1 MKQKV
6 SKKILLVGL
15 SSVFFMSCTSDE
27 DAVNPVH
34 PETTTKVRMV
44 VDDFF
49 QSTASALPT
58 GESSISEI
66 EAYLFQNDTLKKCL
80 GPLSSTGGNTYE
92 LDIMNSDRG
101 DFYFIANTE
110 GHVDVSGLVEGTT
123 LKSDFL
129 KLASKLDDDQTRLK
143 GNHILTGSYQRKKKG
158 SAEVTLQRGVARLD
172 LTVNVPQIK
181 IKSVRIDNVSNTG
194 YVFKQSG
201 VETPADVEKR
211 TIRRDFP
218 EPLTASETGL
228 FYLYE
233 QNNAEMKLTMEIEA
247 EGKSNTLSAQ
257 LPESLSRNTIYTL
270 TVNKTGAEDF
280 EITINVTTSVEEWTP
295 GEDVTTTPDSIVSR
309 TISRAI

>member
-1 MKQKV
+1 MKQRV

-27 DAVNPVH
+27 DPVNPVQ
-34 PETTTKVRMV
+34 PEAVTKVRMI

-80 GPLSSTGGNTYE
+80 GPLSSSGGDTYE
-92 LDIMNSDRG
+92 LNIMNSDKG
-101 DFYFIANTE
+101 DIYFIANTE
-110 GHVDVSGLVEGTT
+110 GHVDVSGLEEGTT
-123 LKSDFL
+123 LKSEFL
-129 KLASKLDDDQTRLK
+129 RLASKLNDDQTRLK
-143 GNHILTGSYQRKKKG
+143 GNHILTGSYQRQKAG
-158 SAEVTLQRGVARLD
+158 SAEVNLQRGVARLD

-201 VETPADVEKR
+201 IETPVDVEKR

-247 EGKSNTLSAQ
+247 DGKSNTLSAQ

-270 TVNKTGAEDF
+270 TVNKTGTEDF

-295 GEDVTTTPDSIVSR
+295 GEDVTATPDSIVSR
-309 TISRAI
+309 NV

>member
-1 MKQKV
+1 MKQRV

-27 DAVNPVH
+27 DPVNPVQ
-34 PETTTKVRMV
+34 PEAVTKVRMI

-80 GPLSSTGGNTYE
+80 GPLSSSGGDTYE
-92 LDIMNSDRG
+92 LNIMNSDKG
-101 DFYFIANTE
+101 DIYFIANTE
-110 GHVDVSGLVEGTT
+110 GHVDVSGLEEGTT
-123 LKSDFL
+123 LKSEFL
-129 KLASKLDDDQTRLK
+129 QLASKLNDDQTRLK
-143 GNHILTGSYQRKKKG
+143 GNHILTGSYQRQKTG
-158 SAEVTLQRGVARLD
+158 SAEVNLQRGVARLD

-201 VETPADVEKR
+201 VETPVDVEKR

-247 EGKSNTLSAQ
+247 DGKSNTLSAQ

-270 TVNKTGAEDF
+270 TVNKTGTEDF

-295 GEDVTTTPDSIVSR
+295 GDDVTATPDSIVSR
-309 TISRAI
+309 NV

>member
-1 MKQKV
+1 MKQRV

-27 DAVNPVH
+27 DPVNPVQ
-34 PETTTKVRMV
+34 PEAVTKVRII

-80 GPLSSTGGNTYE
+80 GPLSSSGGDTYE
-92 LDIMNSDRG
+92 LNIMNSDKG
-101 DFYFIANTE
+101 DIYFIANTE
-110 GHVDVSGLVEGTT
+110 GHVDVSGLEEGTT
-123 LKSDFL
+123 LKSEFL
-129 KLASKLDDDQTRLK
+129 QLASKLNDDQTRLK
-143 GNHILTGSYQRKKKG
+143 GNHILTGSYQRQKAG
-158 SAEVTLQRGVARLD
+158 SAEVNLQRGVARLD

-201 VETPADVEKR
+201 VETPVDVEKR

-247 EGKSNTLSAQ
+247 DGKSNTLSAQ

-270 TVNKTGAEDF
+270 TVNKTGTEDF

-295 GEDVTTTPDSIVSR
+295 GEDVTATPDSIVSR
-309 TISRAI
+309 NV

>member
-1 MKQKV
+1 MKQRV

-27 DAVNPVH
+27 DPVNPVQ
-34 PETTTKVRMV
+34 PEAVTKVRMI

-80 GPLSSTGGNTYE
+80 GPLSSSGGDTYE
-92 LDIMNSDRG
+92 LNIMNSDKG
-101 DFYFIANTE
+101 DIYFIANTE
-110 GHVDVSGLVEGTT
+110 GHVDVSGLEEGTT
-123 LKSDFL
+123 LKSEFL
-129 KLASKLDDDQTRLK
+129 QLASKLNDDQTRLK
-143 GNHILTGSYQRKKKG
+143 GNHILTGSYQRQKAG
-158 SAEVTLQRGVARLD
+158 SAEVNLQRGVARLD

-201 VETPADVEKR
+201 VETPVDVEKR

-218 EPLTASETGL
+218 EPLTANETGL

-247 EGKSNTLSAQ
+247 DGKSNTLSAQ
-257 LPESLSRNTIYTL
+257 LPESLSRNKIYTL
-270 TVNKTGAEDF
+270 TVNKTGTEDF

-295 GEDVTTTPDSIVSR
+295 GDDVTATPDSIVSR
-309 TISRAI
+309 NV

>member
-1 MKQKV
+1 MKQRV

-27 DAVNPVH
+27 DPVNPVQ
-34 PETTTKVRMV
+34 PEAVTKVRMI

-58 GESSISEI
+58 EESSISEI

-80 GPLSSTGGNTYE
+80 GPLSSSGGDTYE
-92 LDIMNSDRG
+92 LNIMNSDKG
-101 DFYFIANTE
+101 DIYFIANTE
-110 GHVDVSGLVEGTT
+110 GHVDVSGLEEGTT
-123 LKSDFL
+123 LKSEFL
-129 KLASKLDDDQTRLK
+129 RLASKLNDDQTRLK
-143 GNHILTGSYQRKKKG
+143 GNHILTGSYQRQKAG
-158 SAEVTLQRGVARLD
+158 SAEVNLQRGVARLD

-201 VETPADVEKR
+201 VETPVDVEKR

-247 EGKSNTLSAQ
+247 DGKSNTLSAQ
-257 LPESLSRNTIYTL
+257 LPVSLSRNTIYTL
-270 TVNKTGAEDF
+270 TVNKTGTEDF

-295 GEDVTTTPDSIVSR
+295 GEDVTATPDSIVSR
-309 TISRAI
+309 NV

>member
-1 MKQKV
+1 MKQRV

-27 DAVNPVH
+27 DPVNPVQ
-34 PETTTKVRMV
+34 PEAVTKVRMI

-58 GESSISEI
+58 EESSISEI

-80 GPLSSTGGNTYE
+80 GPLSSSGGDTYE
-92 LDIMNSDRG
+92 LNIMNSDKG
-101 DFYFIANTE
+101 DIYFIANTE
-110 GHVDVSGLVEGTT
+110 GHVDVSGLEEGTT
-123 LKSDFL
+123 LKSEFL
-129 KLASKLDDDQTRLK
+129 QLASKLNDDQTRLK
-143 GNHILTGSYQRKKKG
+143 GNHILTGSYQRQKTG
-158 SAEVTLQRGVARLD
+158 SAEVNLQRGVARLD

-201 VETPADVEKR
+201 IETPVDVEKR

-233 QNNAEMKLTMEIEA
+233 QNNAEMNLTMEIEA
-247 EGKSNTLSAQ
+247 DGKSNTLSAQ

-270 TVNKTGAEDF
+270 TVNKTGTEDF

-295 GEDVTTTPDSIVSR
+295 GEDVTATPDSIVSR
-309 TISRAI
+309 NV

>member
-1 MKQKV
+1 MKQRV

-27 DAVNPVH
+27 DPVNPVQ
-34 PETTTKVRMV
+34 PEAVTKVRMI

-80 GPLSSTGGNTYE
+80 GPLSSSGGDTYE
-92 LDIMNSDRG
+92 LNIMNSDKG
-101 DFYFIANTE
+101 DIYFIANTE
-110 GHVDVSGLVEGTT
+110 GHVDVSGLEEGTT
-123 LKSDFL
+123 LKSEFL
-129 KLASKLDDDQTRLK
+129 QLASKLNDDQTRLK
-143 GNHILTGSYQRKKKG
+143 GNHILTGSYQRQKAG
-158 SAEVTLQRGVARLD
+158 SAEVNLQRGVARLD

-201 VETPADVEKR
+201 IETPVDVEKR

-233 QNNAEMKLTMEIEA
+233 QNNAEMNLTMEIEA
-247 EGKSNTLSAQ
+247 DGKSNTLSAQ
-257 LPESLSRNTIYTL
+257 LPESLSRNKIYTL
-270 TVNKTGAEDF
+270 TVNKTGTEDF
-280 EITINVTTSVEEWTP
+280 EITINVTTSVEEWIP
-295 GEDVTTTPDSIVSR
+295 GDDVTATPDSIVSR
-309 TISRAI
+309 NV

>member
-1 MKQKV
+1 MKQRV

-27 DAVNPVH
+27 DPVNPVQ
-34 PETTTKVRMV
+34 PEAVTKVRMI

-58 GESSISEI
+58 EESLISEI

-80 GPLSSTGGNTYE
+80 GPLSSSGGDTYE
-92 LDIMNSDRG
+92 LNIMNSDKG
-101 DFYFIANTE
+101 DIYFIANTE
-110 GHVDVSGLVEGTT
+110 GHVDVSGLEEGTT
-123 LKSDFL
+123 LKSEFL
-129 KLASKLDDDQTRLK
+129 QLASKLNDDQTRLK
-143 GNHILTGSYQRKKKG
+143 GNHILTGSYQRQKAG
-158 SAEVTLQRGVARLD
+158 SAEVNLQRGVARLD

-201 VETPADVEKR
+201 VETPVDVEKR

-247 EGKSNTLSAQ
+247 DGKSNTLSAQ

-270 TVNKTGAEDF
+270 TVNKTGTEDF
-280 EITINVTTSVEEWTP
+280 EITINVTTSVEEWIP
-295 GEDVTTTPDSIVSR
+295 GEDVTATPDSIVSR
-309 TISRAI
+309 NV

>member
-1 MKQKV
+1 MKQRV

-27 DAVNPVH
+27 DPVNPVQ
-34 PETTTKVRMV
+34 PEAVTKVRMI

-58 GESSISEI
+58 EESSISEI

-80 GPLSSTGGNTYE
+80 GPLSSSGGDTYE
-92 LDIMNSDRG
+92 LNIMNSDKS
-101 DFYFIANTE
+101 DIYFIANTE
-110 GHVDVSGLVEGTT
+110 GHVDVSGLEEGTT
-123 LKSDFL
+123 LKSEFL
-129 KLASKLDDDQTRLK
+129 QLASKLNDDQTRLK
-143 GNHILTGSYQRKKKG
+143 GNHILTGSYQRQKTG
-158 SAEVTLQRGVARLD
+158 SAEVNLQRGVARLD

-201 VETPADVEKR
+201 VETPVDVEKR

-247 EGKSNTLSAQ
+247 DGKSNTLSAQ
-257 LPESLSRNTIYTL
+257 LPVSLSRNTIYTL
-270 TVNKTGAEDF
+270 TVNKTGTEDF

-295 GEDVTTTPDSIVSR
+295 GEDVTATPDSIVSR
-309 TISRAI
+309 NV

>member
-1 MKQKV
+1 MKQRV

-27 DAVNPVH
+27 DPVNPVQ
-34 PETTTKVRMV
+34 PEAVTKVRMI

-58 GESSISEI
+58 EESSISEI

-80 GPLSSTGGNTYE
+80 GPLSSSGGDTYE
-92 LDIMNSDRG
+92 LNIMNSDKG
-101 DFYFIANTE
+101 DIYFIANTE
-110 GHVDVSGLVEGTT
+110 GHVDVSGLEEGTT
-123 LKSDFL
+123 LKSEFL
-129 KLASKLDDDQTRLK
+129 QLASKLNDDQTRLK
-143 GNHILTGSYQRKKKG
+143 GNHILTGSYQRQKAG
-158 SAEVTLQRGVARLD
+158 SAEVNLQRGVARLD

-201 VETPADVEKR
+201 VETPVDVEKR

-247 EGKSNTLSAQ
+247 DGKSNTLSAQ

-270 TVNKTGAEDF
+270 TVNKTGTEDF
-280 EITINVTTSVEEWTP
+280 EITVNVTTSVEEWTP
-295 GEDVTTTPDSIVSR
+295 GEDVTATPDSIVSR
-309 TISRAI
+309 NV

>member
-1 MKQKV
+1 MKQRV

-27 DAVNPVH
+27 DPVNPVQ
-34 PETTTKVRMV
+34 PEAVTKVRMI

-58 GESSISEI
+58 EESSISEI

-80 GPLSSTGGNTYE
+80 GPLSSSGGDTYE
-92 LDIMNSDRG
+92 LNIMNSDKG
-101 DFYFIANTE
+101 DIYFIANTE
-110 GHVDVSGLVEGTT
+110 GHVDVSGLEEGTT
-123 LKSDFL
+123 LKSEFL
-129 KLASKLDDDQTRLK
+129 QLVSKLNDDQTRLK
-143 GNHILTGSYQRKKKG
+143 GNHILTGSYQRQKAG
-158 SAEVTLQRGVARLD
+158 SAEVNLQRGVARLD

-201 VETPADVEKR
+201 IETPVDVEKR

-233 QNNAEMKLTMEIEA
+233 QNNAEMNLTMEIEA
-247 EGKSNTLSAQ
+247 DGKSNTLSAQ

-270 TVNKTGAEDF
+270 TVNKTGTEDF
-280 EITINVTTSVEEWTP
+280 EITVNVTTSVEEWTP
-295 GEDVTTTPDSIVSR
+295 GEDVTATPDSIVSR
-309 TISRAI
+309 NV

>member
-1 MKQKV
+1 MKQRV

-27 DAVNPVH
+27 DPVNPVQ
-34 PETTTKVRMV
+34 PEAVTKVRMI

-80 GPLSSTGGNTYE
+80 GPLSSSGGDTYE
-92 LDIMNSDRG
+92 LNIMNSDKG
-101 DFYFIANTE
+101 DIYFIANTE
-110 GHVDVSGLVEGTT
+110 GHVDVSGLEEGTT
-123 LKSDFL
+123 LKSEFL
-129 KLASKLDDDQTRLK
+129 QLASKLNDDQTRLK
-143 GNHILTGSYQRKKKG
+143 GNHILTGSYQRQKAG
-158 SAEVTLQRGVARLD
+158 SAEVNLQRGVARLD

-201 VETPADVEKR
+201 VETPVDVEKR
-211 TIRRDFP
+211 TIRKDFP

-247 EGKSNTLSAQ
+247 DGKSNTLSAQ

-270 TVNKTGAEDF
+270 TVNKTGTEDF

-295 GEDVTTTPDSIVSR
+295 GDDVTATPDSIVSR
-309 TISRAI
+309 NV

>member
-1 MKQKV
+1 MKQRV

-15 SSVFFMSCTSDE
+15 SSVFFMSCTSD
-27 DAVNPVH
+27 DDPVNPVQ
-34 PETTTKVRMV
+34 PEAVTKVRMI

-80 GPLSSTGGNTYE
+80 GPLSSSGGDTYE
-92 LDIMNSDRG
+92 LNIMNSDKG
-101 DFYFIANTE
+101 DIYFIANTE
-110 GHVDVSGLVEGTT
+110 GHVDVSGLEEGTT
-123 LKSDFL
+123 LKSEFL
-129 KLASKLDDDQTRLK
+129 QLASKLNDDQTRLK
-143 GNHILTGSYQRKKKG
+143 GNHILTGSYQRQKAG
-158 SAEVTLQRGVARLD
+158 SAEVNLQRGVARLD

-201 VETPADVEKR
+201 VETPVDVEKR

-247 EGKSNTLSAQ
+247 DGKSNTLSAQ

-270 TVNKTGAEDF
+270 TVNKTGTEDF
-280 EITINVTTSVEEWTP
+280 EITINVTTSVEEWIP
-295 GEDVTTTPDSIVSR
+295 GEDVTATPDSIVSR
-309 TISRAI
+309 NV

>member
-1 MKQKV
+1 MKQRV

-27 DAVNPVH
+27 DPVNPVQ
-34 PETTTKVRMV
+34 PEAVTKVRMI

-80 GPLSSTGGNTYE
+80 GPLSSSGGDTYE
-92 LDIMNSDRG
+92 LNIMNSDKG
-101 DFYFIANTE
+101 DIYFIANTE
-110 GHVDVSGLVEGTT
+110 GHVDVSGLEEGTT
-123 LKSDFL
+123 LKSEFL
-129 KLASKLDDDQTRLK
+129 QLASKLNDDQTRLK
-143 GNHILTGSYQRKKKG
+143 GNHILTGSYQRQKAG
-158 SAEVTLQRGVARLD
+158 SAEVNLQRGVARLD

-194 YVFKQSG
+194 YVFKQSDI
-201 VETPADVEKR
+201 ETPVDVEKR

-247 EGKSNTLSAQ
+247 DGKSNTLSAQ
-257 LPESLSRNTIYTL
+257 LPVSLSRNTIYTL
-270 TVNKTGAEDF
+270 TVNKTGTEDF

-295 GEDVTTTPDSIVSR
+295 GEDVTATPDSIVSR
-309 TISRAI
+309 NV

>member
-1 MKQKV
+1 MKQRV

-27 DAVNPVH
+27 DPVNPVQ
-34 PETTTKVRMV
+34 PEAVTKVRMI

-80 GPLSSTGGNTYE
+80 GPLSSSGGDTYE
-92 LDIMNSDRG
+92 LNIMNSDKG
-101 DFYFIANTE
+101 DIYFIANTE
-110 GHVDVSGLVEGTT
+110 GHVDVSGLEEGTT
-123 LKSDFL
+123 LKSEFL
-129 KLASKLDDDQTRLK
+129 QLASKLNDDQTRLK
-143 GNHILTGSYQRKKKG
+143 GNHILTGSYQRQKAG
-158 SAEVTLQRGVARLD
+158 SAEVNLQRGVARLD

-201 VETPADVEKR
+201 IETPVDVEKR

-233 QNNAEMKLTMEIEA
+233 QNNAEMNLTMEIEA
-247 EGKSNTLSAQ
+247 DGKSNTLSAQ

-270 TVNKTGAEDF
+270 TVNKTGTEDF

-295 GEDVTTTPDSIVSR
+295 GEDVTATPESIVSR
-309 TISRAI
+309 NV

>member
-1 MKQKV
+1 MKQRV

-27 DAVNPVH
+27 DPVNPVQ
-34 PETTTKVRMV
+34 PEAVTKVRMI

-49 QSTASALPT
+49 QSTASALLT
-58 GESSISEI
+58 EESSISEI

-80 GPLSSTGGNTYE
+80 GPLSSSGGDTYE
-92 LDIMNSDRG
+92 LNIMNSDKG
-101 DFYFIANTE
+101 DIYFIANTE
-110 GHVDVSGLVEGTT
+110 GHVDVSGLEEGTT
-123 LKSDFL
+123 LKSEFL
-129 KLASKLDDDQTRLK
+129 QLASKLNDDQTRLK
-143 GNHILTGSYQRKKKG
+143 GNHILTGSYQRQKAG
-158 SAEVTLQRGVARLD
+158 SAEVNLQRGVARLD

-201 VETPADVEKR
+201 VETPVDVEKR

-247 EGKSNTLSAQ
+247 DGKSNTLSAQ
-257 LPESLSRNTIYTL
+257 LPVSLSRNTIYTL
-270 TVNKTGAEDF
+270 TVNKTGTEDF
-280 EITINVTTSVEEWTP
+280 EITINVTTRVEEWTP
-295 GEDVTTTPDSIVSR
+295 GEDVTATPDSIVSR
-309 TISRAI
+309 NY

>member
-1 MKQKV
+1 MKQRV

-27 DAVNPVH
+27 DPVNPVQ
-34 PETTTKVRMV
+34 PEAVTKVRMI

-58 GESSISEI
+58 EESSISEI

-80 GPLSSTGGNTYE
+80 GPLSSSGGDTYE
-92 LDIMNSDRG
+92 LNIMNSDKG
-101 DFYFIANTE
+101 DIYFIANTE
-110 GHVDVSGLVEGTT
+110 GHVDVSGLEEGTT
-123 LKSDFL
+123 LKSEFL
-129 KLASKLDDDQTRLK
+129 QLASKLNDDQTRLK
-143 GNHILTGSYQRKKKG
+143 GNHILTGSYQRQKAG
-158 SAEVTLQRGVARLD
+158 SAEVNLQRGVARLD

-201 VETPADVEKR
+201 VETPVDVEKR
-211 TIRRDFP
+211 TIRKDFP

-247 EGKSNTLSAQ
+247 DGKSNTLSAQ

-270 TVNKTGAEDF
+270 TVNKTGTEDF
-280 EITINVTTSVEEWTP
+280 EITINVTTSVEEWIP
-295 GEDVTTTPDSIVSR
+295 GEDVTATPDSIVSR
-309 TISRAI
+309 NV

>member
-1 MKQKV
+1 MKQRV

-27 DAVNPVH
+27 DPVNPVQ
-34 PETTTKVRMV
+34 PEAVTKVRMI

-58 GESSISEI
+58 EESSISEI

-80 GPLSSTGGNTYE
+80 GPLSSSGGDTYE
-92 LDIMNSDRG
+92 LNIMNSDKG
-101 DFYFIANTE
+101 DIYFIATTE
-110 GHVDVSGLVEGTT
+110 GHVDVSGLEEGTT
-123 LKSDFL
+123 LKSEFL
-129 KLASKLDDDQTRLK
+129 QLASKLNDDQTRLK
-143 GNHILTGSYQRKKKG
+143 GNHILTGSYQRQKAG
-158 SAEVTLQRGVARLD
+158 SAEVNLQRGVARLD

-201 VETPADVEKR
+201 VETPVDVEKR

-247 EGKSNTLSAQ
+247 DGKSNTLSAQ
-257 LPESLSRNTIYTL
+257 LPVSLSRNTIYTL
-270 TVNKTGAEDF
+270 TVNKTGTEDF
-280 EITINVTTSVEEWTP
+280 EITINVTTRVEEWTP
-295 GEDVTTTPDSIVSR
+295 GEDVTATPDSIVSR
-309 TISRAI
+309 NV

>member
-1 MKQKV
+1 M

-27 DAVNPVH
+27 DPVNPVQ
-34 PETTTKVRMV
+34 PEAVTKVRMI

-80 GPLSSTGGNTYE
+80 GPLSSSGGDTYE
-92 LDIMNSDRG
+92 LNIMNSDKG
-101 DFYFIANTE
+101 DIYFIANTE
-110 GHVDVSGLVEGTT
+110 GHVDVSGLEEGTT
-123 LKSDFL
+123 LKSEFL
-129 KLASKLDDDQTRLK
+129 QLASKLNDDQTRLK
-143 GNHILTGSYQRKKKG
+143 GNHILTGSYQRQKAG
-158 SAEVTLQRGVARLD
+158 SAEVNLQRGVARLD

-201 VETPADVEKR
+201 VETPVDVEKR

-247 EGKSNTLSAQ
+247 DGKSNTLSAQ
-257 LPESLSRNTIYTL
+257 LPVSLSRNTIYTL
-270 TVNKTGAEDF
+270 TVNKTGTEDF
-280 EITINVTTSVEEWTP
+280 EITINVTTSVEEWTQ
-295 GEDVTTTPDSIVSR
+295 GEDVTATPDSIVSR
-309 TISRAI
+309 NV

>member
-1 MKQKV
+1 M
-6 SKKILLVGL
+6 ILLVGL

-27 DAVNPVH
+27 DPVNPVQ
-34 PETTTKVRMV
+34 PEAVTKVRMI

-58 GESSISEI
+58 EESSISEI

-80 GPLSSTGGNTYE
+80 GPLSSSGGDTYE
-92 LDIMNSDRG
+92 LNIMNSDKG
-101 DFYFIANTE
+101 DIYFIANTE
-110 GHVDVSGLVEGTT
+110 GHVDVSGLEEGTT
-123 LKSDFL
+123 LKSEFL
-129 KLASKLDDDQTRLK
+129 QLASKLNDDQTRLK
-143 GNHILTGSYQRKKKG
+143 GNHILTGSYQRQKTG
-158 SAEVTLQRGVARLD
+158 SAEVNLQRGVARLD

-201 VETPADVEKR
+201 VETPVDVEKR

-247 EGKSNTLSAQ
+247 DGKSNTLSAQ

-270 TVNKTGAEDF
+270 TVNKTGTEDF

-295 GEDVTTTPDSIVSR
+295 GEDVTATPDSIVSR
-309 TISRAI
+309 NV

>member
-1 MKQKV
+1 MKQRV

-27 DAVNPVH
+27 DPVNPVQ
-34 PETTTKVRMV
+34 PEAVTKVRMI

-58 GESSISEI
+58 EESSISEI

-80 GPLSSTGGNTYE
+80 GPLSSSGGDTYE
-92 LDIMNSDRG
+92 LNIMNSDKG
-101 DFYFIANTE
+101 DIYFIANTE
-110 GHVDVSGLVEGTT
+110 GHVDVSGLEEGTT
-123 LKSDFL
+123 LKSEFL
-129 KLASKLDDDQTRLK
+129 QLASKLNDDQTRLK
-143 GNHILTGSYQRKKKG
+143 GNHILTGSYQRQKAG
-158 SAEVTLQRGVARLD
+158 SAEVNLQRGVARLD

-201 VETPADVEKR
+201 VETPVDVEKR

-247 EGKSNTLSAQ
+247 DGKSNTLSAQ

-270 TVNKTGAEDF
+270 TVNKTGTEDF

-295 GEDVTTTPDSIVSR
+295 GEDVTVTPDSIVSR
-309 TISRAI
+309 NV

>member
-27 DAVNPVH
+27 DPVNPVQ
-34 PETTTKVRMV
+34 PEAVTKVRMI

-80 GPLSSTGGNTYE
+80 GPLSSSGGDTYE
-92 LDIMNSDRG
+92 LNIMNSDKG
-101 DFYFIANTE
+101 DIYFIANTE
-110 GHVDVSGLVEGTT
+110 GHVDVSGLEEGTT
-123 LKSDFL
+123 LKSEFL
-129 KLASKLDDDQTRLK
+129 QLASKLNDDQTRLK
-143 GNHILTGSYQRKKKG
+143 GNHILTGSYQRQKTG
-158 SAEVTLQRGVARLD
+158 SAEVNLQRGVARLD

-201 VETPADVEKR
+201 IETPVDVEKR

-233 QNNAEMKLTMEIEA
+233 QNNAEMNLTMEIEA
-247 EGKSNTLSAQ
+247 DGKSNTLSAQ

-270 TVNKTGAEDF
+270 TVNKTGTEDF
-280 EITINVTTSVEEWTP
+280 EITINVTTRVEEWTP
-295 GEDVTTTPDSIVSR
+295 GEDVTATPDSIVSR
-309 TISRAI
+309 NV

>member
-1 MKQKV
+1 MKQRV

-27 DAVNPVH
+27 DPVNPVQ
-34 PETTTKVRMV
+34 PEAVTKVRMI

-49 QSTASALPT
+49 QSAASALPT

-80 GPLSSTGGNTYE
+80 GPLSSSGGDTYE
-92 LDIMNSDRG
+92 LNIMNSDKG
-101 DFYFIANTE
+101 DIYFIANTE
-110 GHVDVSGLVEGTT
+110 GHVDVSGLEEGTT
-123 LKSDFL
+123 LKSEFL
-129 KLASKLDDDQTRLK
+129 QLASKLNDDQTRLK
-143 GNHILTGSYQRKKKG
+143 GNHILTGSYQRQKAG
-158 SAEVTLQRGVARLD
+158 SAEVNLQRGVARLD

-201 VETPADVEKR
+201 VETPVDVEKR

-247 EGKSNTLSAQ
+247 DGKSNTLSAQ

-270 TVNKTGAEDF
+270 TVNKTGTEDF
-280 EITINVTTSVEEWTP
+280 EITINVTTRVEEWTP
-295 GEDVTTTPDSIVSR
+295 GEDVTATPDSIVSR
-309 TISRAI
+309 NV

>member
-1 MKQKV
+1 MKQRV

-27 DAVNPVH
+27 DPVNPVQ
-34 PETTTKVRMV
+34 PEAVTKVRMI

-80 GPLSSTGGNTYE
+80 GPLSSSGGDTYE
-92 LDIMNSDRG
+92 LNIMNSDKG
-101 DFYFIANTE
+101 DIYFIANTE
-110 GHVDVSGLVEGTT
+110 GHVDVSGLEEGTT
-123 LKSDFL
+123 LKSEFL
-129 KLASKLDDDQTRLK
+129 QLASKLNDDQTRLK
-143 GNHILTGSYQRKKKG
+143 GNHILTGSYQRQKTG
-158 SAEVTLQRGVARLD
+158 SAEVNLQRGVARLD

-201 VETPADVEKR
+201 VETPVDVEKR

-247 EGKSNTLSAQ
+247 DGKSNTLSAQ
-257 LPESLSRNTIYTL
+257 LPVSLSRNTIYTL
-270 TVNKTGAEDF
+270 TVNKTGTEDF

-295 GEDVTTTPDSIVSR
+295 GDDVTATPDSIVSR
-309 TISRAI
+309 NV

>member
-1 MKQKV
+1 MKQRV

-27 DAVNPVH
+27 DPVNPVQ
-34 PETTTKVRMV
+34 PEAVTKVRMI

-80 GPLSSTGGNTYE
+80 GPLSSSGGDTYE
-92 LDIMNSDRG
+92 LNIMNSDKG
-101 DFYFIANTE
+101 DIYFIANTE
-110 GHVDVSGLVEGTT
+110 GHVDVSGLEEGTT
-123 LKSDFL
+123 LKSEFL
-129 KLASKLDDDQTRLK
+129 QLASKLNDDQTRLK
-143 GNHILTGSYQRKKKG
+143 GNHILTGSYQRQKAG
-158 SAEVTLQRGVARLD
+158 SAEVNLQRGVARLD

-201 VETPADVEKR
+201 VETPVDVEKR
-211 TIRRDFP
+211 TIQRDFP

-247 EGKSNTLSAQ
+247 DGKSNTLSAQ
-257 LPESLSRNTIYTL
+257 LPVSLSRNTIYTL
-270 TVNKTGAEDF
+270 TVNKTGTEDF
-280 EITINVTTSVEEWTP
+280 EITINVTTSVEEWTQ
-295 GEDVTTTPDSIVSR
+295 GEDVTATPDSIVSR
-309 TISRAI
+309 NV

>member
-1 MKQKV
+1 MKQRV

-27 DAVNPVH
+27 DPVNPVQ
-34 PETTTKVRMV
+34 PEAVTKVRMI

-80 GPLSSTGGNTYE
+80 GPLSSSGGDTYE
-92 LDIMNSDRG
+92 LNIMNSDKG
-101 DFYFIANTE
+101 DIYFIANTE
-110 GHVDVSGLVEGTT
+110 GHVDVSGLEEGTT
-123 LKSDFL
+123 LKSEFL
-129 KLASKLDDDQTRLK
+129 QLASKLNDDQTRLK
-143 GNHILTGSYQRKKKG
+143 GNHILTGSYQRQKAG
-158 SAEVTLQRGVARLD
+158 SAEVNLQRGVARLD

-201 VETPADVEKR
+201 VETPVDVEKR

-247 EGKSNTLSAQ
+247 DGKSNTLSAQ
-257 LPESLSRNTIYTL
+257 LPVSLSRNTIYTL
-270 TVNKTGAEDF
+270 TVNKTGTEDF
-280 EITINVTTSVEEWTP
+280 EITINVTTSVEEWIP
-295 GEDVTTTPDSIVSR
+295 GEDVTATPDSIVSR
-309 TISRAI
+309 NV

>member
-1 MKQKV
+1 MKQRV

-27 DAVNPVH
+27 DPVNPVQ
-34 PETTTKVRMV
+34 PEAVTKVRMI

-80 GPLSSTGGNTYE
+80 GPLSSSGGDTYE
-92 LDIMNSDRG
+92 LNIMNSDKG
-101 DFYFIANTE
+101 DIYFIANTE
-110 GHVDVSGLVEGTT
+110 GHVDVSGLEEGTT
-123 LKSDFL
+123 LKSEFL
-129 KLASKLDDDQTRLK
+129 QLASKLNDDQTRLK
-143 GNHILTGSYQRKKKG
+143 GNHILTGSYQRQKAG
-158 SAEVTLQRGVARLD
+158 SAEVNLQRGVARLD

-201 VETPADVEKR
+201 VETPVDVEKR
-211 TIRRDFP
+211 TIRKDFP

-247 EGKSNTLSAQ
+247 DGKSNTLSAQ
-257 LPESLSRNTIYTL
+257 LPESLNRNTIYTL
-270 TVNKTGAEDF
+270 TVNKTGTEDF

-295 GEDVTTTPDSIVSR
+295 GEDVTATPDSIVSR
-309 TISRAI
+309 NV

>member
-27 DAVNPVH
+27 DPVNPVQ
-34 PETTTKVRMV
+34 PEAVTKVRMI

-80 GPLSSTGGNTYE
+80 GPLSSSGGDTYE
-92 LDIMNSDRG
+92 LNIMNSDKG
-101 DFYFIANTE
+101 DIYFIANTE
-110 GHVDVSGLVEGTT
+110 GHVDVSGLEEGTT
-123 LKSDFL
+123 LKSEFL
-129 KLASKLDDDQTRLK
+129 QLASKLNDDQTRLK
-143 GNHILTGSYQRKKKG
+143 GNHILTGSYQRQKAG
-158 SAEVTLQRGVARLD
+158 SAEVNLQRGVARLD

-201 VETPADVEKR
+201 VETPVDVEKR

-218 EPLTASETGL
+218 EPLTASEAGL

-247 EGKSNTLSAQ
+247 DGKSNTLSAQ

-270 TVNKTGAEDF
+270 TVNKTGTEDF
-280 EITINVTTSVEEWTP
+280 EITINVTTSVEEWTQ
-295 GEDVTTTPDSIVSR
+295 GEDVTATPDSIVSR
-309 TISRAI
+309 NV

>member
-1 MKQKV
+1 MKQRV

-27 DAVNPVH
+27 DPVNPVQ
-34 PETTTKVRMV
+34 PEAVTKVRMI

-80 GPLSSTGGNTYE
+80 GPLSSSGGDTYE
-92 LDIMNSDRG
+92 LNIMNSDKG
-101 DFYFIANTE
+101 DIYFIANTE
-110 GHVDVSGLVEGTT
+110 GHVDVSGLEEGTT
-123 LKSDFL
+123 LKSEFL
-129 KLASKLDDDQTRLK
+129 QLASKLNDDQTRLK
-143 GNHILTGSYQRKKKG
+143 GNHILTGSYQRQKAG
-158 SAEVTLQRGVARLD
+158 SAEVNLQRGVARLD

-201 VETPADVEKR
+201 IETPVDVEKR

-247 EGKSNTLSAQ
+247 DGKSNTLSAQ

-270 TVNKTGAEDF
+270 TVNKTGTEDF

-295 GEDVTTTPDSIVSR
+295 GEDVTATPDSIVSR
-309 TISRAI
+309 NV

>member
-1 MKQKV
+1 MKQRV

-27 DAVNPVH
+27 DPVNPVQS
-34 PETTTKVRMV
+34 EAVTKVRMI

-80 GPLSSTGGNTYE
+80 GPLSSSGGDTYE
-92 LDIMNSDRG
+92 LNIMNSDKG
-101 DFYFIANTE
+101 DIYFIANTE
-110 GHVDVSGLVEGTT
+110 GHVDVSGLEEGST
-123 LKSDFL
+123 LKSEFL
-129 KLASKLDDDQTRLK
+129 QLASKLNDDQTRLK
-143 GNHILTGSYQRKKKG
+143 GNHILTGSYQRQKTG
-158 SAEVTLQRGVARLD
+158 SAEVNLQRGVARLD

-194 YVFKQSG
+194 YVFKQSA
-201 VETPADVEKR
+201 VETPVDVEKR

-247 EGKSNTLSAQ
+247 DGKSNTLSAQ

-270 TVNKTGAEDF
+270 TVNKTGTEDF

-295 GEDVTTTPDSIVSR
+295 GEDVTATPDSIVSR
-309 TISRAI
+309 NV

>member
-1 MKQKV
+1 MKQRV

-15 SSVFFMSCTSDE
+15 SSVFFMSCTSD
-27 DAVNPVH
+27 DDPVNPVQ
-34 PETTTKVRMV
+34 PEAVTKVRMI

-80 GPLSSTGGNTYE
+80 GPLSSSGDDTYE
-92 LDIMNSDRG
+92 LNIMNSDKG
-101 DFYFIANTE
+101 DIYFIANTE
-110 GHVDVSGLVEGTT
+110 GHVDVSGLEEGTT
-123 LKSDFL
+123 LKSEFL
-129 KLASKLDDDQTRLK
+129 QLASKLNDDQTRLK
-143 GNHILTGSYQRKKKG
+143 GNHILTGSYQRQKTG
-158 SAEVTLQRGVARLD
+158 SAEVNLQRGVARLD

-201 VETPADVEKR
+201 VETPVDVEKR

-247 EGKSNTLSAQ
+247 DGKSNTLSAQ

-270 TVNKTGAEDF
+270 TVNKTGTEDF

-295 GEDVTTTPDSIVSR
+295 GEDVTATPDSIVSR
-309 TISRAI
+309 NV

>member
-1 MKQKV
+1 MKQRV

-27 DAVNPVH
+27 DPVNPVQ
-34 PETTTKVRMV
+34 PEAVTKVRMI

-80 GPLSSTGGNTYE
+80 GPLSSSGGDTYE
-92 LDIMNSDRG
+92 LNIMNSDKG
-101 DFYFIANTE
+101 DIYFIANTE
-110 GHVDVSGLVEGTT
+110 GHVDVSGLEEGTT
-123 LKSDFL
+123 LKSEFL
-129 KLASKLDDDQTRLK
+129 QLASKLNDDQTRLK
-143 GNHILTGSYQRKKKG
+143 GNHILTGSYQRQKAG
-158 SAEVTLQRGVARLD
+158 SAEVNLQRGVARLD

-201 VETPADVEKR
+201 VETPVDVEKR
-211 TIRRDFP
+211 TIRKDFP

-233 QNNAEMKLTMEIEA
+233 QNNAEMNLTMEIEA
-247 EGKSNTLSAQ
+247 DGKSNTLSAQ
-257 LPESLSRNTIYTL
+257 LPESLSRNKIYTL
-270 TVNKTGAEDF
+270 TVNKTGTEDF
-280 EITINVTTSVEEWTP
+280 EITINVTTSVEEWIP
-295 GEDVTTTPDSIVSR
+295 GEDVTATPDSIVSR
-309 TISRAI
+309 NV

>member
-1 MKQKV
+1 MKQRV

-27 DAVNPVH
+27 DPVNPVQ
-34 PETTTKVRMV
+34 PEAVTKVRMI

-80 GPLSSTGGNTYE
+80 GPLSSSGGDTYE
-92 LDIMNSDRG
+92 LNIMNSDKG
-101 DFYFIANTE
+101 DIYFIANTE
-110 GHVDVSGLVEGTT
+110 GHVDVSGLEEGTT
-123 LKSDFL
+123 LKSEFL
-129 KLASKLDDDQTRLK
+129 QLASKLNDDQTRLK
-143 GNHILTGSYQRKKKG
+143 GNHILTGSYQRQKAG
-158 SAEVTLQRGVARLD
+158 SAEVNLQRGVARLD

-201 VETPADVEKR
+201 VETPVDVEKR

-247 EGKSNTLSAQ
+247 DSKSNTLSAQ
-257 LPESLSRNTIYTL
+257 LPVSLSRNTIYTL
-270 TVNKTGAEDF
+270 TVNKTGTEDF

-295 GEDVTTTPDSIVSR
+295 GEDVTATPDSIVSR
-309 TISRAI
+309 NV

>member
-1 MKQKV
+1 MKQRV

-27 DAVNPVH
+27 DPVNPVQ
-34 PETTTKVRMV
+34 PEAVTKVRMI

-80 GPLSSTGGNTYE
+80 GPLSSSGGDTYE
-92 LDIMNSDRG
+92 LNIMNSDKG
-101 DFYFIANTE
+101 DIYFIANTE
-110 GHVDVSGLVEGTT
+110 GHVDVSGLEEGTT
-123 LKSDFL
+123 LKSEFL
-129 KLASKLDDDQTRLK
+129 RLASKLNDDQTRLK
-143 GNHILTGSYQRKKKG
+143 GNHILTGSYQRQKAG
-158 SAEVTLQRGVARLD
+158 SAEVNLQRGVARLD

-201 VETPADVEKR
+201 VETPVDVEKR

-233 QNNAEMKLTMEIEA
+233 QNNAEMNLTMEIEA
-247 EGKSNTLSAQ
+247 DGKSNTLSAQ

-270 TVNKTGAEDF
+270 TVNKTGTEDF

-295 GEDVTTTPDSIVSR
+295 GEDVTATPDSIVSR
-309 TISRAI
+309 NV

>member
-1 MKQKV
+1 MKQRV

-27 DAVNPVH
+27 DPVNPVQ
-34 PETTTKVRMV
+34 PEAVTKVRMI

-58 GESSISEI
+58 EESSISEI

-80 GPLSSTGGNTYE
+80 GPLSSSGGDTYE
-92 LDIMNSDRG
+92 LNIMNSDKG
-101 DFYFIANTE
+101 DIYFIANTE
-110 GHVDVSGLVEGTT
+110 GHVDVSGLEEGTT
-123 LKSDFL
+123 LKSEFL
-129 KLASKLDDDQTRLK
+129 QLASKLNDDQTRLK
-143 GNHILTGSYQRKKKG
+143 GNHILTGSYQRQKTG
-158 SAEVTLQRGVARLD
+158 SAEVNLQRGVARLD

-201 VETPADVEKR
+201 IETPVDVEKR

-247 EGKSNTLSAQ
+247 DGKSNTLSAQ

-270 TVNKTGAEDF
+270 TVNKTGTEDF

-295 GEDVTTTPDSIVSR
+295 GDDVTATPDSIVSR
-309 TISRAI
+309 NV

>member
-1 MKQKV
+1 M

-27 DAVNPVH
+27 DPVNPVQ
-34 PETTTKVRMV
+34 PEAVTKVRMI

-80 GPLSSTGGNTYE
+80 GPLSSSGGDTYE
-92 LDIMNSDRG
+92 LNIMNSDKG
-101 DFYFIANTE
+101 DIYFIANTE
-110 GHVDVSGLVEGTT
+110 GHVDVSGLEEGTT
-123 LKSDFL
+123 LKSEFL
-129 KLASKLDDDQTRLK
+129 QLASKLNDDQTRLK
-143 GNHILTGSYQRKKKG
+143 GNHILTGSYQRQKAG
-158 SAEVTLQRGVARLD
+158 SAEVNLQRGVARLD

-201 VETPADVEKR
+201 VETPVDVEKR

-247 EGKSNTLSAQ
+247 DGKSNTLSAQ
-257 LPESLSRNTIYTL
+257 LPVSLSRNTIYTL
-270 TVNKTGAEDF
+270 TVNKTGTEGF

-295 GEDVTTTPDSIVSR
+295 GEDVTATPDSIVSR
-309 TISRAI
+309 NV

>member
-1 MKQKV
+1 MKQRV

-27 DAVNPVH
+27 DPVNPVQ
-34 PETTTKVRMV
+34 PEAVTKVRMI

-80 GPLSSTGGNTYE
+80 GPLSSSGGDTYE
-92 LDIMNSDRG
+92 LNIMNSDKG
-101 DFYFIANTE
+101 DIYFIANTE
-110 GHVDVSGLVEGTT
+110 GHVDVSGLEEGTT
-123 LKSDFL
+123 LKSEFL
-129 KLASKLDDDQTRLK
+129 QLASKLNDDQTRLK
-143 GNHILTGSYQRKKKG
+143 GNHILTGSYQRQKAG
-158 SAEVTLQRGVARLD
+158 SAEVNLQRGVARLD

-201 VETPADVEKR
+201 VETPVDVEKR

-247 EGKSNTLSAQ
+247 DGKSNTLSAQ

-270 TVNKTGAEDF
+270 TVNKTGTEDF

-295 GEDVTTTPDSIVSR
+295 GEDVTVTPDSIVSR
-309 TISRAI
+309 NV

>member
-1 MKQKV
+1 MKQRV

-27 DAVNPVH
+27 DPGNPVQ
-34 PETTTKVRMV
+34 PEAVTKVRMI

-80 GPLSSTGGNTYE
+80 GPLSSSGGDTYE
-92 LDIMNSDRG
+92 LNIMNSDKG
-101 DFYFIANTE
+101 DIYFIANTE
-110 GHVDVSGLVEGTT
+110 GHVDVSGLEEGTT
-123 LKSDFL
+123 LKSEFL
-129 KLASKLDDDQTRLK
+129 QLASKLNDDQTRLK
-143 GNHILTGSYQRKKKG
+143 GNHILTGSYQRQKAG
-158 SAEVTLQRGVARLD
+158 SAEVNLQRGVARLD

-201 VETPADVEKR
+201 VETPVDVEKR

-247 EGKSNTLSAQ
+247 DGKSNTLSAQ
-257 LPESLSRNTIYTL
+257 LPASLSRNTIYTL
-270 TVNKTGAEDF
+270 TVNKTGTEDY
-280 EITINVTTSVEEWTP
+280 EINIQVTTSVEEWTP
-295 GEDVTTTPDSIVSR
+295 GEDVTATPDSIVSR
-309 TISRAI
+309 NV